1 MADIGNSG
9 MEQMIPL
16 INKLQDAFQQTG
28 QSLDIDLPQVLT
40 LTCRQDKSDYYF
52 SSLTMFILNRPTKAF
67 IFKIR

>member
-1 MADIGNSG
+1 MIKTKMADIGNSG

-40 LTCRQDKSDYYF
+40 LTCRQDF
-52 SSLTMFILNRPTKAF
+52 WRRSSFDLLSRFALMNN
-67 IFKIR
+67 